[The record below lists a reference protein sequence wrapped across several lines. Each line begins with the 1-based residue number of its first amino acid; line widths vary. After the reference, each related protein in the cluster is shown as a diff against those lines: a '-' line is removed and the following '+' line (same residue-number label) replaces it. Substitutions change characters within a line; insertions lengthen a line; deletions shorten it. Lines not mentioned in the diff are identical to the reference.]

1 MKCSRGTVISCAVWV
16 RVSEARGDDE
26 MVLPEGLQFLN
37 GGWWVVHAMAVL
49 LMYQFGYAR
58 GRAEARREERQR
70 AIERGER

>member
-1 MKCSRGTVISCAVWV
+1 
-16 RVSEARGDDE
+16 